1 MKCRKFR
8 GVLTAIYGLVFL
20 WTGVLGVIGIL
31 YTVGCYIL
39 EGLVKLM
46 NGQTS
51 LLDWVQELM
60 DELYEWVVL

>member
-39 EGLVKLM
+39 EGLVKLITDEMM

-51 LLDWVQELM
+51 VGLGSRT
-60 DELYEWVVL
+60 YG

>member
-20 WTGVLGVIGIL
+20 WTGFRCDRYFVIGIL

-39 EGLVKLM
+39 EGHVKLITDELM

-51 LLDWVQELM
+51 VG
-60 DELYEWVVL
+60 